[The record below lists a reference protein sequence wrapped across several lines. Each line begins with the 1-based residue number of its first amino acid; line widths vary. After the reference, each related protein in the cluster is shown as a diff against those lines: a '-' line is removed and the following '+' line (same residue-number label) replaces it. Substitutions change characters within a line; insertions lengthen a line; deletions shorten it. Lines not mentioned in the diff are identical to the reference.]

1 MGDIGILAVKEFR
14 GGLRNSQLGPEA
26 AKDLR
31 GFKADVAAAW
41 GNKTIGHD
49 VQIHDVGIGQT
60 GNSLEL
66 WHRRYFRLGTHVDKD
81 PRGLSVMPEVF
92 FIQRMTLESMV
103 PTTAS
108 LPAST
113 PAASTVN
120 RPVKM
125 PNHSPSRGSQ
135 AAWTDATSV
144 QVGIQP
150 VLTQVP
156 TI

>member
-49 VQIHDVGIGQT
+49 VQIHNVGIGQT
-60 GNSLEL
+60 GNSLQL
-66 WHRRYFRLGTHVDKD
+66 LHRRYRGLGTHVDKD
-81 PRGLSVMPEVF
+81 PCGLSVVPAVF
-92 FIQRMTLESMV
+92 FIQRVRLERAV

-113 PAASTVN
+113 PAASSVN

-125 PNHSPSRGSQ
+125 PNHSPSHGSQ
-135 AAWTDATSV
+135 AALTDATSV
-144 QVGIQP
+144 RVGIQT

-156 TI
+156 PI